1 MESLARLGIDLWSLL
16 LYAVNF
22 GLVVLLVA
30 KFLTKP
36 ILKVLD
42 ERKHQI
48 KKNVE
53 EAEEL
58 RAEMAKQ
65 REKMEHEKQKMQAQL
80 ADELSK
86 SRKAI
91 DEKRKAAEADIDAKK
106 SKMLEEVKTIIDEEK
121 ANIIG
126 SAEKEVLKLMQK
138 IVLHVV
144 SNEVP
149 EDVVKKSVD
158 GAWNRYTK

>member
-22 GLVVLLVA
+22 GLVVFLVA

-36 ILKVLD
+36 MLKMLD
-42 ERKHQI
+42 ERRNTI
-48 KKNVE
+48 KKNIE

-58 RAEMAKQ
+58 RQEMAKQ
-65 REKMEHEKQKMQAQL
+65 REKMEKEKEKMQASL
-80 ADELSK
+80 AEELSK
-86 SRKAI
+86 SRKEI
-91 DEKRKAAEADIDAKK
+91 DEKRKAAEAEIDAKK
-106 SKMLEEVKTIIDEEK
+106 SKMLEEVKTIIDQEK

-138 IVLHVV
+138 VVMHVV
-144 SNEVP
+144 SNQVP

-158 GAWNRYTK
+158 SAWNQYKK